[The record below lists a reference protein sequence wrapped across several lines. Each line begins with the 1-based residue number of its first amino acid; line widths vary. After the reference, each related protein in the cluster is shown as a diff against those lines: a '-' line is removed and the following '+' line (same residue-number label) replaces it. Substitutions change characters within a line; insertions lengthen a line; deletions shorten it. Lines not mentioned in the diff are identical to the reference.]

1 MANAIEDAMNRA
13 SPEQKVRNQQIIEEA
28 RNNIK
33 LVSMQQMEDISPS
46 GAESIARNAQAI
58 EEAKRTIPFE
68 TMQDVDSIG
77 PPLQT
82 ATTKEANSK
91 VVSLNANVQASIES
105 IEQGE
110 GNNYLREN
118 AVDRAMDRQSQDI
131 PIEPEREHAMGR

>member
-1 MANAIEDAMNRA
+1 MANAMEDALNRA
-13 SPEQKVRNQQIIEEA
+13 SPEQKAKNQQVIEEA

-33 LVSMQQMEDISPS
+33 LVSIQQMDDISPS
-46 GAESIARNAQAI
+46 GADSIARNAQVI
-58 EEAKRTIPFE
+58 EEAKRNIPFE

-91 VVSLNANVQASIES
+91 VVSLNASVQASIES

-118 AVDRAMDRQSQDI
+118 AVDRAMERQPQNM
-131 PIEPEREHAMGR
+131 PIEPDRQHAMGR